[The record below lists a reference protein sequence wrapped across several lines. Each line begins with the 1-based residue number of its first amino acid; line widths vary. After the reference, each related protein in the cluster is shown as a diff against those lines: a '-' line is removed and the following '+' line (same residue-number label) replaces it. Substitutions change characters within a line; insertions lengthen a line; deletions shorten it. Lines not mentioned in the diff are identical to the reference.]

1 MDIER
6 LDYRSLIV
14 FESVARH
21 LNAGL
26 AANELGMSSS
36 TVSRHMG
43 NLREVFEDVLFI
55 RRSQGFIP
63 TDKAMEILP
72 TVQRLI
78 QSYGELRQSHT
89 RFDPRTAKEH
99 FTIYAY
105 NEFTYATNRA
115 VHEVI
120 LPQAPQLSFE
130 VRTLSSD
137 CSRAIENGDIDFAV
151 VYENFGGNKLVA
163 DLISPTE
170 EMYLVAREGHPVFHD
185 TITLENLCRF
195 PYFELDNYDD
205 IPCPLLAQVAA
216 KQGLSVKVAGFTDN
230 LAALTRHLLDSSA
243 IAMSCNA
250 FTRDYLKLVK
260 RMRTC
265 KLPDE
270 VTEMLIGQIDVGRTV
285 GNYLVYS
292 SINQSVCHDWVKQQL
307 LNSLRSQWYEALE
320 KGPKPL

>member
-55 RRSQGFIP
+55 RRSQGFVP
-63 TDKAMEILP
+63 TDKALEILP

-78 QSYGELRQSHT
+78 QSYGELRHSHT
-89 RFDPRTAKEH
+89 RFDPSTAKEH

-151 VYENFGGNKLVA
+151 VYENFNGNKLVGELFA
-163 DLISPTE
+163 PVE

-185 TITLENLCRF
+185 ELTLESLCRF

-205 IPCPLLAQVAA
+205 VPCPLLAQVAA
-216 KQGLSVKVAGFTDN
+216 QRGLSLKVAGYTDN
-230 LAALTRHLLDSSA
+230 LAALSRHLLDTGA
-243 IAMSCNA
+243 IALSCCA
-250 FTRDYLKLVK
+250 FTRDYMKLVK

-265 KLPDE
+265 RLPDQLTQSMFSQVE
-270 VTEMLIGQIDVGRTV
+270 VDRTI

-292 SINQSVCHDWVKQQL
+292 SINQSACHDWVKQEL
-307 LNSLRSQWYEALE
+307 LNSLSAQWYEALE
-320 KGPKPL
+320 NGPKPL